1 MAFLHAIAATTDIHM
16 RPPQEFYDENN
27 KHIVWR
33 LNKAMYGLRSSP
45 KQWQDHIA
53 TVLTKLG
60 LTRLK
65 TDSNVYRNKEG
76 TAYIMIYVD
85 DLLLL
90 GEGHIIDKIFEQIE
104 KEVLLR
110 PTGELQ
116 PGATISFVG
125 RKITHNGNSV
135 SNCNP
140 APTPCSPALKTDT
153 NTEQP
158 LNTEE
163 HKAYS
168 RTAGKIQWLAYTRP
182 DICFAAKELARSL

>member
-1 MAFLHAIAATTDIHM
+1 
-16 RPPQEFYDENN
+16 
-27 KHIVWR
+27 
-33 LNKAMYGLRSSP
+33 MYGLRSSP

-60 LTRLK
+60 LIRLK

-116 PGATISFVG
+116 PGTTEG
-125 RKITHNGNSV
+125 RLHTTGTAWTSACRT
-135 SNCNP
+135 S
-140 APTPCSPALKTDT
+140 TSTTSWLKQT
-153 NTEQP
+153 
-158 LNTEE
+158 
-163 HKAYS
+163 
-168 RTAGKIQWLAYTRP
+168 
-182 DICFAAKELARSL
+182 